1 MSGSGT
7 APTPSA
13 MKDKL
18 SQLLV
23 QDDDDHSTDDN
34 IALQF
39 VEEGDSSA
47 FMQGFF
53 SNVEDIRRAINVINQ
68 SIEKIKRN
76 NSVMLETLSHEAEKR
91 ENEELSQQVKQ
102 LSQKVH
108 SGLKRINQ
116 ELQTEDSG
124 PDRNTANHR
133 IKKAQHVNL
142 SRKFHEIMMEY
153 SQVQED
159 YRDKTKVMIQRQ
171 LQITTGKRVNEDDVD
186 EMIEKG
192 NLQVFTQDIL
202 VSTAQQRQAL
212 NEVEQRHREI
222 MALEQDIRELHEMFV
237 DMSALVQEQG
247 EVIDRI
253 EHNVESAGQHV
264 RKGREEVK
272 QAAKLKSSTNR
283 KKICIAGIC
292 IAIAVAILIIIAI
305 IIAVTQS

>member
-1 MSGSGT
+1 
-7 APTPSA
+7 

-18 SQLLV
+18 NQLLL
-23 QDDDDHSTDDN
+23 QDDDDESNADDD
-34 IALQF
+34 APLRSM
-39 VEEGDSSA
+39 EETESGSI
-47 FMQGFF
+47 FMQEFF
-53 SNVEDIRRAINVINQ
+53 SSVDDIRRAINVISQ

-76 NSVMLETLSHEAEKR
+76 NSAMLEKLSHEDEKK
-91 ENEELSQQVKQ
+91 ENEELSLKVKQ

-108 SGLKRINQ
+108 TGLKRINQ

-171 LQITTGKRVNEDDVD
+171 LQITTGKRVSEDDVD

-222 MALEQDIRELHEMFV
+222 LALEQDITELREMFV
-237 DMSALVQEQG
+237 DMAALVQEQG

-253 EHNVESAGQHV
+253 EHNVDSAAHHV
-264 RKGREEVK
+264 RKGTKEVEK
-272 QAAKLKSSTNR
+272 ASHLKKSIN
-283 KKICIAGIC
+283 KKRYILIGIC
-292 IAIAVAILIIIAI
+292 VAILLVIIIIIAI
-305 IIAVTQS
+305 AAGVAAN